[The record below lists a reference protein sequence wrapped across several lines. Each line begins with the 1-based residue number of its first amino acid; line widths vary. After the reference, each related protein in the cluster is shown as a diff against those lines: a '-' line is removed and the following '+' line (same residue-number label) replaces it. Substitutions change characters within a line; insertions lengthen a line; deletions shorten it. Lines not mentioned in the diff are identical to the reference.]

1 MTNNQLMHQYY
12 AKCEAL
18 DITLETV
25 KLFYLELCNEVDYN
39 LYLHLDDEADSA
51 IAEKFEAGMQRIM
64 KYEPMNY
71 VLGYSWF
78 YGYKLFVDKN
88 VLIPRYETEELV
100 LNVLKYVDE
109 YYSDYSE
116 IKAVDIGTGS
126 GAIAIALAKE
136 EKRFKMM
143 ASDIS
148 QSAITVAKKNAEFN
162 GLEMDFFVG
171 NMLDPIIAT
180 GKKVDII
187 LCNPP
192 YIPSDEQL
200 ETSVVGYEPHV
211 ALFGGKDGLKYY
223 IEVFENAKKI
233 INPQGMLAFE
243 IGWNQKEILL
253 AQVKKYLPETTA
265 TVLKDINGKSR
276 MLFIKF

>member
-1 MTNNQLMHQYY
+1 MHQYY

-162 GLEMDFFVG
+162 GLEIDFFVG